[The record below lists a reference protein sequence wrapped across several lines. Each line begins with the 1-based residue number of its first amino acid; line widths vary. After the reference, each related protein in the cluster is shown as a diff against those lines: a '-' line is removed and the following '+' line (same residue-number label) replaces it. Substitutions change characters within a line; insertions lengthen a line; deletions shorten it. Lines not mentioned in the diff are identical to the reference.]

1 MCIVARHIGTPLAPV
16 NPCKRGRR
24 HAEPPRLVVRA
35 KGLALAFSRSAVQHA
50 QHVECS
56 CPTPARVR
64 TRGDPQALMRTLV
77 KLWDGEMQAV
87 AQRLAALR

>member
-1 MCIVARHIGTPLAPV
+1 MR
-16 NPCKRGRR
+16 
-24 HAEPPRLVVRA
+24 
-35 KGLALAFSRSAVQHA
+35 
-50 QHVECS
+50 
-56 CPTPARVR
+56 CPTTARVR